1 MNGVEYSISSVG
13 EKHEIEFE
21 VEVEVGRPDNET
33 RRDET
38 SIETGCRHSFRL
50 ALVRLAPDI
59 R

>member
-21 VEVEVGRPDNET
+21 VEVEVEVGRPDNET

-38 SIETGCRHSFRL
+38 SIEMGCRHTSGWL
-50 ALVRLAPDI
+50 
-59 R
+59 